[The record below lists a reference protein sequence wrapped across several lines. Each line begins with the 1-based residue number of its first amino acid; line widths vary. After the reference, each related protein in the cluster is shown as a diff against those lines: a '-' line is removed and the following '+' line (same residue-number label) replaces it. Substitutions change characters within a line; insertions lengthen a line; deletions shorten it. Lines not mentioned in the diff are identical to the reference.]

1 MADKRKL
8 LYVLVEDDDDAHV
21 GLKDGEKPTYH
32 RYTRPLLQSTLQL
45 MGCKPRHA
53 LKVLCS
59 SIG

>member
-1 MADKRKL
+1 MADKPKL
-8 LYVLVEDDDDAHV
+8 LYVLVEDDDVPV
-21 GLKDGEKPTYH
+21 GLKDVEKPTYH

-53 LKVLCS
+53 LKVLRS